1 MAAAGAE
8 PHISAWRLATLKC
21 RKDFLSVRKGS
32 RWSTRAFV
40 LEGRQRMAAGP
51 GPVQPRFGFTVAR
64 AVGGAVERNRIRR
77 RLKAAIRHVQVAH
90 ARYDFDYVIVA
101 RRGVLEAKFEEL
113 VGELAKALDRVH
125 RSRQR
130 TTGARLRGAAE
141 KRS

>member
-21 RKDFLSVRKGS
+21 RKDFLAVRKGS

-40 LEGRQRMAAGP
+40 LEGRQRMATAP
-51 GPVQPRFGFTVAR
+51 RQAQPRFGFTVAR

-77 RLKAAIRHVQVAH
+77 RLKAAVRHVQRTH
-90 ARYDFDYVIVA
+90 ARHDFDYVVVA
-101 RRGVLEAKFEEL
+101 RRGVLEAKFEDL

-125 RSRQR
+125 RPQQR
-130 TTGARLRGAAE
+130 TTHDRLRGRGE
-141 KRS
+141 QRS

>member
-40 LEGRQRMAAGP
+40 LEGRQRTAAAP
-51 GPVQPRFGFTVAR
+51 SQAQPRFGFTVAR

-77 RLKAAIRHVQVAH
+77 RLKAAVRHVQMTH
-90 ARYDFDYVIVA
+90 ARHDFDYVVVA
-101 RRGVLEAKFEEL
+101 RRGVLEAKFADL

-125 RSRQR
+125 RPQPR
-130 TTGARLRGAAE
+130 TTQNPQRGAGE